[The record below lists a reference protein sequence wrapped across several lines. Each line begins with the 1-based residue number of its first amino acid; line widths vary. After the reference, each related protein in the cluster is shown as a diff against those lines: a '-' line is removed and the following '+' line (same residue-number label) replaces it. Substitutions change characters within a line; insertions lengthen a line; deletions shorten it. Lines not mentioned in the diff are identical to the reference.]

1 MTIETFVSES
11 TGSLFNL
18 DVSRQFVAGHEAI
31 YKFGHNADVNSV
43 EETVWDG
50 GGIYAY
56 PASSAQWYV
65 SSSNAAD
72 TAAGTGA
79 REIRIFGLDANYNE
93 ISEDITLTGQT
104 QKITVN
110 SYLRVYRAFV
120 IEAGT
125 GGTAA
130 GDIYVAASGAT
141 SGVPDN
147 AVYAKISQG
156 SNQTLMTVY
165 TVPAGHT
172 LYLDDLNMNAGIS
185 LANNYLVARLII
197 RDFGSNVFRDQV
209 KAVLQSGSY
218 IDKFEYPYR
227 INEKTDIE
235 VRARATSSNNP
246 VSASWQGVLIKNDI
260 DI

>member
-1 MTIETFVSES
+1 MTIERFLSES
-11 TGSLFNL
+11 TGSFFNL
-18 DVSRQFVAGHEAI
+18 DVSRGFVKGHTAI
-31 YKFGHNADVNSV
+31 YKFGHNSDVNSV
-43 EETVWDG
+43 EETIWDG
-50 GGIYAY
+50 GGIYEHPTSA
-56 PASSAQWYV
+56 AQWYV

-110 SYLRVYRAFV
+110 SYLRIFRAFV
-120 IEAGT
+120 TEAGT
-125 GGTAA
+125 GGSAA

-141 SGVPDN
+141 LGVPDN
-147 AVYAKISQG
+147 AVYAKITQT

-172 LYLDDLNMNAGIS
+172 LYLDDTSMNAGIS
-185 LANNYLVARLII
+185 LANNYLTARFVT
-197 RDFGSNVFRDQV
+197 REFGSNVFRDQIRII
-209 KAVLQSGSY
+209 LQSGNF
-218 IDKFEYPYR
+218 IEKFEYPLR

-235 VRARATSSNNP
+235 IRAISTSNNNP
-246 VSASWQGVLIKNDI
+246 VSANWQGVLIKNDI